1 MNPIK
6 SSFLLLVLLTFTL
19 GNSALAAQNYDLK
32 EKTPE
37 VQQALSNRKARFAE
51 LEGYKTR
58 GLIGEGN
65 SGFVEIIDGQDE
77 VGETVAAENRDR
89 KLIYEAI
96 VSQNNLGPAGDAEVK
111 RVFAEVQ
118 RGKAKSGDKIQL
130 PSGEWV
136 KK

>member
-6 SSFLLLVLLTFTL
+6 SSFLLFVLLTFAL

-32 EKTPE
+32 EKTPGI
-37 VQQALSNRKARFAE
+37 QQALDHRKARFAE

-65 SGFVEIIDGQDE
+65 NGFVEVIDAQTE
-77 VGETVAAENRDR
+77 VGETVAAENLDR

-96 VSQNNLGPAGDAEVK
+96 VSQNNLGPTGIAEVK
-111 RVFAEVQ
+111 HIFAEVQ
-118 RGKAKSGDKIQL
+118 RGKAKPGEKIQL